1 MIYYHRLEKGTY
13 DNSIKLICLIFQ
25 AFFSCYYDCTLLD
38 TNFINIITSFP
49 KNHEKNNDN
58 LTCPLNFHIRLQS
71 LFKKLSF
78 ETFKEFKIQDIVVVY
93 LLHKSTFSKHPLIE
107 LQLFNQVS
115 LNSDQLSHAILKR
128 TQFYFVCP
136 VLNRVSNGAD
146 WLILTISSLNV
157 NIDTNFKASHIHDSF
172 INLPPMV

>member
-1 MIYYHRLEKGTY
+1 MSF
-13 DNSIKLICLIFQ
+13 NIK
-25 AFFSCYYDCTLLD
+25 
-38 TNFINIITSFP
+38 FP
-49 KNHEKNNDN
+49 Y
-58 LTCPLNFHIRLQS
+58 RLQS
-71 LFKKLSF
+71 LFKKLSL

-157 NIDTNFKASHIHDSF
+157 NIDTNFKASQIHDSF
-172 INLPPMV
+172 KNLPPMVYFVKISKKYENFYSFSGSHVINSSIRLRISNQMYACAGC